1 VWRLAC
7 IGSGLCTVVNA
18 ASGPTQTTPT
28 LVDVTL
34 GPPTMLIVEPQPGQL
49 AADIRNLAH
58 RLAGTLGAV
67 APSVESH
74 GPLAF
79 RRFVDH
85 VPAAAQAARTAQVL
99 PASGCGARQQV
110 RWLARR
116 STPWSSRR

>member
-74 GPLAF
+74 GPSRFAVLLITF
-79 RRFVDH
+79 RRRPRLRGRPRFCAGS
-85 VPAAAQAARTAQVL
+85 PAR
-99 PASGCGARQQV
+99 GMDREI
-110 RWLARR
+110 WRR
-116 STPWSSRR
+116 